1 MRAVEQIVC
10 LIGLQG
16 LVVFTLKHNQIGI
29 VIGAALLTAGI
40 GFILMTPPF
49 ESNQA
54 AAYPMDQQGDHSYG
68 MMKPGH
74 YAAGSIASIQNDE
87 SGNPAWILSGYW
99 KASLTDDEGGEYG
112 DQSTSASNS
121 ASAIG
126 KDMSKNGKF
135 VASFDM
141 VRTNGSALHQHQ
153 IDNFTLTEM
162 SMPDNNTAI
171 FNGTSTITMKDGP
184 VSSVPTS
191 VTDMGNNVVSIYLD
205 PTAVN
210 NHFGDTQ
217 IYGTITKS
225 VQIIK

>member
-1 MRAVEQIVC
+1 MV
-10 LIGLQG
+10 
-16 LVVFTLKHNQIGI
+16 
-29 VIGAALLTAGI
+29 GAALLTTGI
-40 GFILMTPPF
+40 GFILTTSQF
-49 ESNQA
+49 EGNQA
-54 AAYPMDQQGDHSYG
+54 AAYPMDQRGDHSYG
-68 MMKPGH
+68 MMKTGH

-99 KASLTDDEGGEYG
+99 KASLTDDEEGEYG
-112 DQSTSASNS
+112 NQSTSTSNS
-121 ASAIG
+121 TSAMG
-126 KDMSKNGKF
+126 KDMSKNGSF

-153 IDNFTLTEM
+153 LDNFTLSGM
-162 SMPDNNTAI
+162 SMPDNSTAI

-184 VSSVPTS
+184 VSNVPTT

-205 PTAVN
+205 PTAVS
-210 NHFGDTQ
+210 NHFGDTP

>member
-1 MRAVEQIVC
+1 M
-10 LIGLQG
+10 
-16 LVVFTLKHNQIGI
+16 
-29 VIGAALLTAGI
+29 GAAFLSTAV
-40 GFILMTPPF
+40 GFILMYAPF
-49 ESNQA
+49 DGNQA
-54 AAYPMDQQGDHSYG
+54 LAYPMDQRGDHSYG
-68 MMKPGH
+68 MMGPGH

-87 SGNPAWILSGYW
+87 NGDPSWILSGYW
-99 KASLTDDEGGEYG
+99 KASLTDDETVENGN
-112 DQSTSASNS
+112 QSSATSNSTSNM
-121 ASAIG
+121 G

-162 SMPDNNTAI
+162 SMPDNNTAV
-171 FNGTSTITMKDGP
+171 FNGTSTVTMRDGP
-184 VSSVPTS
+184 VTSVPTS

-210 NHFGDTQ
+210 NHFGNTP

>member
-1 MRAVEQIVC
+1 M
-10 LIGLQG
+10 
-16 LVVFTLKHNQIGI
+16 KHNQIVI
-29 VIGAALLTAGI
+29 VIAAALLTTGI
-40 GFILMTPPF
+40 GFILMTSPN
-49 ESNQA
+49 EGNQA
-54 AAYPMDQQGDHSYG
+54 AAYPMDQRGDHRYG

-74 YAAGSIASIQNDE
+74 YAAGTIASIQNDE
-87 SGNPAWILSGYW
+87 NGNPAWIVTGYW
-99 KASLTDDEGGEYG
+99 KASLTEDETGEYG
-112 DQSTSASNS
+112 NQSSSASNS
-121 ASAIG
+121 TSVMG
-126 KDMSKNGKF
+126 EDMSKNGKF

-162 SMPDNNTAI
+162 SMPDNNTAV
-171 FNGTSTITMKDGP
+171 FNGTSTVTMKDGP
-184 VSSVPTS
+184 VSNVPTS

-210 NHFGDTQ
+210 NHFGDTP

>member
-1 MRAVEQIVC
+1 LRAGEQIVC
-10 LIGLQG
+10 LIRLQG

-40 GFILMTPPF
+40 GFILMTSPF
-49 ESNQA
+49 EGNQA
-54 AAYPMDQQGDHSYG
+54 SAYPMDQRGDHSYG

-99 KASLTDDEGGEYG
+99 KASLTDNEEG
-112 DQSTSASNS
+112 ASNS
-121 ASAIG
+121 TSAIG

-141 VRTNGSALHQHQ
+141 ARTNGSALHQHQ

-184 VSSVPTS
+184 VSNVPTS

-210 NHFGDTQ
+210 NHFGDTP

>member
-1 MRAVEQIVC
+1 MYA
-10 LIGLQG
+10 
-16 LVVFTLKHNQIGI
+16 
-29 VIGAALLTAGI
+29 
-40 GFILMTPPF
+40 PF
-49 ESNQA
+49 DGRQA
-54 AAYPMDQQGDHSYG
+54 AAYPMDQRGDHNYG
-68 MMKPGH
+68 MMGPGH

-87 SGNPAWILSGYW
+87 NGDPSWILSGYW
-99 KASLTDDEGGEYG
+99 KASLTEDKTAENGN
-112 DQSTSASNS
+112 QSSSASNS
-121 ASAIG
+121 TSDMG
-126 KDMSKNGKF
+126 KEMSENGKF

-162 SMPDNNTAI
+162 SMPENNTAV
-171 FNGTSTITMKDGP
+171 FNGTSTVTMRDGP
-184 VSSVPTS
+184 VTSVPTS

-210 NHFGDTQ
+210 NHFGDTP